1 MAGLRRPLLFGSTL
15 LFLLSCDALLSDGP
29 PTLLSTS
36 QPSQP
41 SPLSLMDLDQDVEEQ
56 PEMMTVPGSPT
67 TVPGLTPQG
76 QESSGLF
83 NDDNKPLQSSVHLW
97 DDVRDQVNTTGLD
110 SKSLR
115 GYSQTLSQT
124 STSPMEEPRKGN
136 HTVLD
141 AVEKQ
146 ERELWEMER
155 ESSDVPLEAGYG
167 QRQGLPTTTSNTS
180 NTNTSNTTTTTT
192 TTTTPT
198 PNNPTPKSTT
208 LDPQYVP
215 VYGGSQSTPEDTVE
229 SDNTHTEDQE
239 EEVVEEEEEAVV
251 LGGPRSDSGRA
262 GRGGEISPLTTV
274 PLASL
279 APTVD
284 FTEDSWDRPEDEE
297 IQEKEQRQQQER
309 RKEEER
315 RNEEEEQAVICVD
328 WSDLAGKGYVIL
340 NMSDNVDCAID
351 PDSSIVVLHC
361 ETTQEPFHCE
371 ATQEPFHREITQEPF
386 HREITQE
393 SIHCETTQE
402 PVHCEITQEPFHREI
417 TQEPFHCEATQEPF
431 HCEITHKPFHREI
444 TQEPFHCETIQEP
457 FHCEA
462 TQEPFHREITQ
473 EPFHREITQEPFHRE
488 ITQESVHCET
498 TQEPVHCEI
507 TQEPFHRE
515 ITQEPFH
522 CEATQ
527 EPFHCE
533 ITQEPFHCETTQEPF
548 HREITQE
555 PFHCEI
561 TQEPFHREI
570 TQEPFHCETT
580 QEPFLSSDKYHFD
593 DFRVE
598 SGDRLLELLETAFSR
613 KMNSPQGS
621 WLISLSKPTRQDHQL
636 LITLASEH
644 GVIAT
649 KDMLSMLGEIRRGLH
664 EIGIQNYS
672 SANTCHSRP
681 SQMRSDYGKLFVV
694 LVIIGSVCVVIIA
707 SGLIYIFWQRRLPK
721 IKTMTR
727 GEEFHFVENGC
738 HDNPTLDV
746 TSDRGGQPE
755 MQEKKHRHA
764 NGLTAGSGGE
774 GGSSGWQVLVNKPG
788 GKEEDNMEEDTH
800 L

>member
-167 QRQGLPTTTSNTS
+167 QRQDLPTTTSNTS

-198 PNNPTPKSTT
+198 PNNPTPTPTTPTTNTPAADPLVPVESTT

-229 SDNTHTEDQE
+229 VEIADEEEEEEEEEEERESSTSEPDASTSRPTLPEVGVFPSLAPLQSDNTHTEDQE

-315 RNEEEEQAVICVD
+315 RNEEEEQAVRHGGTELLTETELLHGAHYSQGIQQVICVD

-340 NMSDNVDCAID
+340 NMSDNVDC
-351 PDSSIVVLHC
+351 
-361 ETTQEPFHCE
+361 
-371 ATQEPFHREITQEPF
+371 
-386 HREITQE
+386 
-393 SIHCETTQE
+393 
-402 PVHCEITQEPFHREI
+402 
-417 TQEPFHCEATQEPF
+417 
-431 HCEITHKPFHREI
+431 
-444 TQEPFHCETIQEP
+444 
-457 FHCEA
+457 
-462 TQEPFHREITQ
+462 
-473 EPFHREITQEPFHRE
+473 
-488 ITQESVHCET
+488 
-498 TQEPVHCEI
+498 
-507 TQEPFHRE
+507 
-515 ITQEPFH
+515 
-522 CEATQ
+522 
-527 EPFHCE
+527 
-533 ITQEPFHCETTQEPF
+533 
-548 HREITQE
+548 
-555 PFHCEI
+555 
-561 TQEPFHREI
+561 
-570 TQEPFHCETT
+570 
-580 QEPFLSSDKYHFD
+580 D

>member
-1 MAGLRRPLLFGSTL
+1 MAGLLRPLLFGSTL

-67 TVPGLTPQG
+67 TVPGLTSQG

-136 HTVLD
+136 HTSLD

-146 ERELWEMER
+146 ERELWETER
-155 ESSDVPLEAGYG
+155 ESSGVPLGAGYS

-180 NTNTSNTTTTTT
+180 NTTTSNTSNTTTTTPNNPTPT
-192 TTTTPT
+192 TPTPNTTTSNTSNTTTPT
-198 PNNPTPKSTT
+198 PNNPTPTTTPNTPNTPTTNTAAADPLVPVESTT

-215 VYGGSQSTPEDTVE
+215 VYGGSQSTPEDKVE
-229 SDNTHTEDQE
+229 VEIADEEEEEEEEEEERESSTPEPDASTSRPTLPEVGVFPSLAPLQSDNTHTEDQEE

-251 LGGPRSDSGRA
+251 LGGPSSDSGRA

-274 PLASL
+274 PFASL
-279 APTVD
+279 PPTVD
-284 FTEDSWDRPEDEE
+284 FTEDSWDQLEDEKMIAGKE

-315 RNEEEEQAVICVD
+315 RNEEEEQKVICVD

-340 NMSDNVDCAID
+340 NMSDNVNC
-351 PDSSIVVLHC
+351 
-361 ETTQEPFHCE
+361 
-371 ATQEPFHREITQEPF
+371 
-386 HREITQE
+386 
-393 SIHCETTQE
+393 
-402 PVHCEITQEPFHREI
+402 
-417 TQEPFHCEATQEPF
+417 
-431 HCEITHKPFHREI
+431 
-444 TQEPFHCETIQEP
+444 
-457 FHCEA
+457 
-462 TQEPFHREITQ
+462 
-473 EPFHREITQEPFHRE
+473 
-488 ITQESVHCET
+488 
-498 TQEPVHCEI
+498 
-507 TQEPFHRE
+507 
-515 ITQEPFH
+515 
-522 CEATQ
+522 
-527 EPFHCE
+527 
-533 ITQEPFHCETTQEPF
+533 
-548 HREITQE
+548 
-555 PFHCEI
+555 
-561 TQEPFHREI
+561 
-570 TQEPFHCETT
+570 
-580 QEPFLSSDKYHFD
+580 D

-664 EIGIQNYS
+664 EV
-672 SANTCHSRP
+672 
-681 SQMRSDYGKLFVV
+681 RSVGFYVKL
-694 LVIIGSVCVVIIA
+694 
-707 SGLIYIFWQRRLPK
+707 
-721 IKTMTR
+721 
-727 GEEFHFVENGC
+727 
-738 HDNPTLDV
+738 
-746 TSDRGGQPE
+746 
-755 MQEKKHRHA
+755 
-764 NGLTAGSGGE
+764 
-774 GGSSGWQVLVNKPG
+774 
-788 GKEEDNMEEDTH
+788 
-800 L
+800 